1 MLASLE
7 NYRLQHPLSD
17 RAKKAD
23 HSTSGGCRREERA
36 VSTGLDRP
44 GLKESCLCCSSALQ
58 AGHSSRSTRTRCS
71 GPIREIEPA
80 GLVAPR
86 AWIGTF
92 VTATL
97 NDGCSCTALI
107 LAIET
112 SVHLNTPAQRPKGPD
127 AVGHMLVVVQQPM
140 SFLFWRYGPS

>member
-7 NYRLQHPLSD
+7 NYRLPFLSD

-23 HSTSGGCRREERA
+23 HVDQWWLRWEERA

-58 AGHSSRSTRTRCS
+58 AGHSSRCNPHTVLRADT
-71 GPIREIEPA
+71 GEIEPA

-112 SVHLNTPAQRPKGPD
+112 SVHLNTPAPRTEGPD